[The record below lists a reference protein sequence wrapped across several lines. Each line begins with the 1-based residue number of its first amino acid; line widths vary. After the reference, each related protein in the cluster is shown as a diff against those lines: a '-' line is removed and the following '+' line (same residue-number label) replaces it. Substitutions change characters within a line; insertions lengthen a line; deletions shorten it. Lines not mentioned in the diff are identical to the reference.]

1 MKKFFLAIFLITCI
15 TGYSTAQNVRI
26 TITGIRSNAGKVLMM
41 MQSSETEKPFLDM
54 KEATIDSC
62 SFIFKNVNDG
72 TYKISAFHDE
82 NGNYQIDKDEK
93 GIPTE
98 GFVIKSITVKE
109 GKITNVGQDETVN
122 LKLFY
127 PKSVK

>member
-1 MKKFFLAIFLITCI
+1 
-15 TGYSTAQNVRI
+15 
-26 TITGIRSNAGKVLMM
+26 M
-41 MQSSETEKPFLDM
+41 MQSSQTEKPFQDM
-54 KEATIDSC
+54 KEATVDSC
-62 SFIFKNVNDG
+62 SFIFKSVNDG

-82 NGNYQIDKDEK
+82 NGNYQINKDEK

-98 GFVIKSITVKE
+98 GFVIKTITVKD

-127 PKSVK
+127 PKSAK

>member
-1 MKKFFLAIFLITCI
+1 MRKFFLATILVICT
-15 TGYSTAQNVRI
+15 TGYSTAQNVKV
-26 TITGIRSNAGKVLMM
+26 TITGIHHNTGKILIM
-41 MQSSETEKPFLDM
+41 MQSNKADKPYQNMSEVT
-54 KEATIDSC
+54 TDSC
-62 SFIFKNVNDG
+62 NFIFKDVNDG

-98 GFVIKSITVKE
+98 GFVMKTITIKN
-109 GKITNVGQDETVN
+109 GKMANADQDTTIN

-127 PKSVK
+127 PKSAK